1 VNSAFA
7 QGANA
12 LDIDASKLESICT
25 EGLRYLVFRKQKAG
39 ENFALAIRGANSAVR
54 AAIVASTFSQSITLS

>member
-1 VNSAFA
+1 
-7 QGANA
+7 
-12 LDIDASKLESICT
+12 
-25 EGLRYLVFRKQKAG
+25 RYLVFRKQKAG